1 MLECALLPA
10 RWQWEIM
17 IDFNG
22 PLAPI
27 KIIVERF
34 RSWIR
39 GPLHVRRHWKT
50 FGRISSIF
58 QVSTYY
64 NLTVKFA
71 LWMWYKWRKYKNH
84 LYTHELGCAFWVIIL
99 FILRA
104 PLLKYVMPTQKPR
117 GFNKIRSISSS
128 ILCTKCVN
136 TVKELLTRAVM
147 RENLMSQKIHLRVRL
162 FHMHKTGNYPNFL
175 LPFLRA
181 KIITCVNDEPKTKSS
196 FLEFEKIW
204 RFIER
209 SFLGNYAVT
218 KKLAFWIFK
227 NWFTSRIS
235 WSFKLFQHL
244 SYNYLPLSTKKLEQ
258 LDPFL

>member
-136 TVKELLTRAVM
+136 TVKELLTRAQSCG
-147 RENLMSQKIHLRVRL
+147 RIWCLRK
-162 FHMHKTGNYPNFL
+162 F
-175 LPFLRA
+175 
-181 KIITCVNDEPKTKSS
+181 TCAFVFFTCTKQATTLIFYYHFWELKSS
-196 FLEFEKIW
+196 
-204 RFIER
+204 
-209 SFLGNYAVT
+209 
-218 KKLAFWIFK
+218 LA
-227 NWFTSRIS
+227 
-235 WSFKLFQHL
+235 
-244 SYNYLPLSTKKLEQ
+244 
-258 LDPFL
+258 

>member
-71 LWMWYKWRKYKNH
+71 LWMWYKWRKYKNN

-117 GFNKIRSISSS
+117 EVLIKLGRLVHQFYVQNVWIPLKSCLHVQSCGRIWCLRKFTCAFVFFT
-128 ILCTKCVN
+128 CTKQA
-136 TVKELLTRAVM
+136 TTL
-147 RENLMSQKIHLRVRL
+147 
-162 FHMHKTGNYPNFL
+162 NFL

-181 KIITCVNDEPKTKSS
+181 KIITCVNDEPK
-196 FLEFEKIW
+196 
-204 RFIER
+204 ER
-209 SFLGNYAVT
+209 KV
-218 KKLAFWIFK
+218 
-227 NWFTSRIS
+227 
-235 WSFKLFQHL
+235 LF
-244 SYNYLPLSTKKLEQ
+244 
-258 LDPFL
+258 